1 MNEGNSN
8 FEPNF
13 GVLSK
18 VILGQ
23 ATYHFEFQEAK
34 NLIVHMICKS
44 TLKWR
49 IYGLIEASCI
59 VANVKSKSCWKF
71 QFKNFPRWNKFQTH
85 VEICKIL
92 NWHTSYEFYNF
103 PSWNWFQHGHSNST
117 PVVKSW
123 IWCILILL

>member
-34 NLIVHMICKS
+34 NLTVHMICKS

-59 VANVKSKSCWKF
+59 VAKC
-71 QFKNFPRWNKFQTH
+71 Q
-85 VEICKIL
+85 VEIMLKISIRKL
-92 NWHTSYEFYNF
+92 S
-103 PSWNWFQHGHSNST
+103 
-117 PVVKSW
+117 KMK
-123 IWCILILL
+123 